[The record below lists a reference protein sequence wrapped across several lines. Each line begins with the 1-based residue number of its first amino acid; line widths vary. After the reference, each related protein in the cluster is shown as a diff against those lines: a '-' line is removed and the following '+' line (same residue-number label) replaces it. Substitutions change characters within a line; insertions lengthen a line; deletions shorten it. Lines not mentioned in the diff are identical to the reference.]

1 MDGEKRPRKNSVSA
15 RDGGEL
21 IHGPKP
27 EAKATGYHLLGA
39 IQQAIARRDIVRLDN
54 LLQENA
60 SLRKQKDKSANDAL
74 LLFEELKCAKAQMA
88 SERNGLKRTVQ
99 SLQFKMKDAIL
110 ANESLS
116 AKLMEKDALCKEAQT
131 ELQLLKGRFEKLQV
145 KSGESEMKIAS
156 LEDQLSRMRIELE
169 RKREKKPITKQMG
182 PTSGPNSPTDPSKQL
197 KVKRELAKAL
207 KNLTWGGKET
217 NKMCLD
223 TPREARAQAKPMV
236 KQSQYLVDSP
246 PVQRMKLLFGQP
258 SKKHAVV
265 VLVMKGDSYSLGAC
279 LVASRLEELKTKA
292 DLVCMVTADVAKDT
306 RACLCEPF
314 DVIYEVPYLEYE
326 CDCQGMSDIEP
337 FRKLLF
343 TKWNALGLIAYSK
356 VLLVD
361 ADFLPIVSFDDLF
374 KLRPPA
380 ATFAAHCSDDKG
392 LLDPYTGM
400 SHGSRVQSSMI
411 NKAVTSTLSS
421 DKSNRSSFLAL
432 GSLVLLEPGIDTL
445 LCLKGF
451 ISSRQ
456 PFGVP
461 GLHAGFDEQAIVLFF
476 NSHLPHKPW
485 SHIAKAWNC
494 VGNDSRWL
502 KGSDPKAYHYC
513 HDKPWS
519 MSPTKELTPD
529 LELWYSAAADL
540 LRRKPATA
548 PLFGK
553 CLGPNFMQVFK
564 QLESTDRRDV
574 KKPPPPPPLLP
585 TPASIK
591 TKPQKSDINFRF
603 NAGAGPLTTST
614 TRCQPR
620 NNPSMTESPKMCTSM
635 TTPTATKKVDK
646 PSKRRK
652 MGTSISSLSRLL
664 LTDNELEA
672 YGFPM
677 HDTDDMGQ
685 KVCPPGFVETSGKQ
699 KSGRMVAVDCEMCE
713 TVEGSELTRMSLVDE
728 DGEVLVDVFVRP
740 TNPITNYWT
749 EYSGVTERILQN
761 VTTSLKDAQAMFLHH
776 VSADTILVGHSLD
789 NDVRAIKVIHSKIL
803 DTVVLYPHP
812 RGFPARS
819 SLKFLAQ
826 KYLGKCIQD
835 GCHDS
840 TVDASVALK
849 LVKMKVNQDVLG
861 SPSSPS
867 SP

>member
-1 MDGEKRPRKNSVSA
+1 MEDVWAVKNDLGKIQSLFETVENLSTAQSRKQKRMDTTSSGRFTKQLQGTTSF
-15 RDGGEL
+15 D
-21 IHGPKP
+21 
-27 EAKATGYHLLGA
+27 
-39 IQQAIARRDIVRLDN
+39 LDN

-60 SLRKQKDKSANDAL
+60 SLRKQKDKSKNDAL
-74 LLFEELKCAKAQMA
+74 LLFEELKCSKAQMA
-88 SERNGLKRTVQ
+88 SERNGLKRTIQ
-99 SLQFKMKDAIL
+99 SLQSKIKEAIV
-110 ANESLS
+110 AKESLN
-116 AKLMEKDALCKEAQT
+116 AKLTEKDATCREAQA
-131 ELQLLKGRFEKLQV
+131 ELQVLKGQFEKLQV
-145 KSGESEMKIAS
+145 KSGDGEIKIAS
-156 LEDQLSRMRIELE
+156 LEDQLSQMRKELE
-169 RKREKKPITKQMG
+169 KMREKKPISKQMDSS
-182 PTSGPNSPTDPSKQL
+182 SGPNSPTDPSKQL
-197 KVKRELAKAL
+197 KVKRELARAL
-207 KNLTWGGKET
+207 KNLTWGGKEA
-217 NKMCLD
+217 NKICQE
-223 TPREARAQAKPMV
+223 TPNEARVQSKPSG

-258 SKKHAVV
+258 SKKNAVV
-265 VLVMKGDSYSLGAC
+265 VLVMKGDAYSLGAC
-279 LVASRLEELKTKA
+279 LVASRSKVLNTKA
-292 DLVCMVTADVAKDT
+292 DLVCMVTADISKDAKN
-306 RACLCEPF
+306 CLCEVF

-326 CDCQGMSDIEP
+326 CDIQGLSDFEP

-380 ATFAAHCSDDKG
+380 ATFAPPCSDDRG
-392 LLDPYTGM
+392 WLDPYVGL

-411 NKAVTSTLSS
+411 NKAITCALSS

-432 GSLVLLEPGIDTL
+432 GSLVLLEPGTDTL
-445 LCLKGF
+445 MSLKGF

-461 GLHAGFDEQAIVLFF
+461 GLHSGFDEQAIVLFF

-494 VGNDSRWL
+494 VGSDSQGL
-502 KGSDPKAYHYC
+502 KGSEPKAYHYRRY
-513 HDKPWS
+513 KPWS
-519 MSPTKELTPD
+519 MSPTKETTSD
-529 LELWYSAAADL
+529 LEMWYSAAADL
-540 LRRKPATA
+540 LRTKPATA

-553 CLGPNFMQVFK
+553 CLGPNFMQVFE
-564 QLESTDRRDV
+564 QLESRDRRDP
-574 KKPPPPPPLLP
+574 KKSSPQPNS
-585 TPASIK
+585 TK
-591 TKPQKSDINFRF
+591 TKPPKSDTNFRF
-603 NAGAGPLTTST
+603 NSGPGPLATTTT
-614 TRCQPR
+614 TRSQSQ
-620 NNPSMTESPKMCTSM
+620 NNPSMPDSPKRSTI
-635 TTPTATKKVDK
+635 TKKQDK

-652 MGTSISSLSRLL
+652 MGSAYSCLSKFL
-664 LTDNELEA
+664 LTQDELEA
-672 YGFPM
+672 YGFPT
-677 HDTDDMGQ
+677 HNIDIMGQ
-685 KVCPPGFVETSGKQ
+685 KICPRGFVETTGRRKG
-699 KSGRMVAVDCEMCE
+699 GRMVAVDCEMCE

-812 RGFPARS
+812 RGFPSRS

-861 SPSSPS
+861 SPSSPNFS
-867 SP
+867 